1 MLSVEQ
7 AKNQQLYSLRNGMRN
22 VAWQA
27 GILRNRTKTDGYI
40 QQTNNLNQMIHFRC
54 EEGVVIPDEFSNG
67 QAIKIIARM
76 LVEEKNGRPSIVLE
90 VKQFNKPSI
99 LDMPARKAW
108 EQVSRSGVPIDPNTP
123 SKFREDNLDGW
134 RVEDAGNTA
143 HLAGY
148 VAGFWYEPPK
158 QPGGGC
164 VEILIRQVK
173 DETDRIPVRHYG
185 KAALA
190 IYRRLEIGMPLLCQG
205 RVSVGLK
212 NTGEPAGEDGILPTH
227 KTQYLRVPEFKLP
240 SNKDL
245 IWTEYPDWVVEM
257 INKSHAIRAQ
267 KREESQRRRAE
278 AIEEDLSQ
286 RTAQAVIP
294 VDPETQTVA
303 TATASSRPGT
313 AEVPVDVLELV
324 RGL

>member
-7 AKNQQLYSLRNGMRN
+7 TKNQQLYSLRNGMRN

-27 GILRNRTKTDGYI
+27 GILRNKTRTDGYI
-40 QQTNNLNQMIHFRC
+40 QQTNNLNQMIYFRC
-54 EEGVVIPDEFSNG
+54 EDGIVIPDEYQNG
-67 QAIKIIARM
+67 HAIKIIARM
-76 LVEEKNGRPSIVLE
+76 LVEERNGRPSIVLV

-99 LDMPARKAW
+99 LDMPVRKAW
-108 EQVSRSGVPIDPNTP
+108 EQVSRAGVPIDPNVP
-123 SKFREDNLDGW
+123 GKFREDNLDGW

-158 QPGGGC
+158 TPGGGC

-173 DETDRIPVRHYG
+173 DDQDRIPVRHYG

-190 IYRRLEIGMPLLCQG
+190 IYRRLEIGLALLCQG
-205 RVSVGLK
+205 RISVALK

-227 KTQYLRVPEFKLP
+227 KTQYLRVPEFKMP
-240 SNKDL
+240 GPKDL
-245 IWTEYPDWVVEM
+245 IWKESPDWVTEM
-257 INKSHAIRAQ
+257 ISKTKEIRAQ
-267 KREESQRRRAE
+267 KREENQRRREVAV
-278 AIEEDLSQ
+278 AEDLEQ
-286 RTAQAVIP
+286 RTVQATSP
-294 VDPETQTVA
+294 VAHETQAVA

-313 AEVPVDVLELV
+313 ADVPADVLSLV
-324 RGL
+324 RGM